1 MRTQETQRLY
11 QQQQQT
17 KKKVDC
23 DSQVDHQTS
32 EKESSTSF
40 PTI

>member
-11 QQQQQT
+11 QQQQK